1 MIIPIKYIFMLM
13 LALSVFT
20 SARYIVPLGEL
31 SNEAYA
37 IPFLVILAVTMF
49 KVPYRKC
56 TGSFLVLSLLLLFW
70 ILISGVSNYSAI
82 LESNFK
88 GKTGFS
94 KYIFQLVMISC
105 FFAFS
110 FCVATIYSNKKKSI
124 RLDYSAG
131 IRCAFLISSLYAFI
145 EIPRLFGVDI
155 FSGMRGYIDFILR
168 ADGFQSY
175 SALRLRS
182 LAYESPSYANFLLCV
197 CALCLSDLVG
207 SYSPKKIF
215 LFALASMLI
224 ILSGSRG
231 GAAGLILLMMLAVF
245 LNFSK
250 NHRSSESTLKLF
262 TFGYWAVFITVV
274 AFILFADLTLIADDF
289 FDDYRFVS
297 NIGRLGAQY
306 ASGQIFFENP
316 IFGIGLGQQGFYMA
330 EYYPN
335 WALVSWEVE
344 AWSNPYYGTW
354 PPGFSLYMRLLS
366 ETGIVGIFLFFYL
379 NYVVLRY
386 LLIEFLSDGEG
397 KATAILAF
405 MTICSSLIVFSFFDS
420 FRYIPY
426 WVGLSMYL
434 ILKNYEGEVLNES

>member
-1 MIIPIKYIFMLM
+1 IPIKYIFMLM

-37 IPFLVILAVTMF
+37 IPFLIILAATML
-49 KVPYRKC
+49 KVPYRKY

-70 ILISGVSNYSAI
+70 IILSGVSNYSAI
-82 LESNFK
+82 LGSNFK
-88 GKTGFS
+88 GKAGFS
-94 KYIFQLVMISC
+94 KYIFQLVMIAC
-105 FFAFS
+105 FFALS
-110 FCVATIYSNKKKSI
+110 FCVASIYSNRKKGI
-124 RLDYSAG
+124 RLDYSTG
-131 IRCAFLISSLYAFI
+131 IRCAFLISSLYALI
-145 EIPRLFGVDI
+145 EIPRLFGVDM
-155 FSGMRGYIDFILR
+155 FSGVRGGIDFILR

-175 SALRLRS
+175 STLRLRS

-197 CALCLSDLVG
+197 CALCLADLVG
-207 SYSPKKIF
+207 GYSPKKMF
-215 LFALASMLI
+215 LFALVFMLL

-231 GAAGLILLMMLAVF
+231 GAAGLILLMGMAVF
-245 LNFSK
+245 TNFSK
-250 NHRSSESTLKLF
+250 KHRNSKTTLKIF
-262 TFGYWAVFITVV
+262 SFGYWAAFTAVV
-274 AFILFADLTLIADDF
+274 AFILFADLTQIVDGL

-306 ASGQIFFENP
+306 ASGQIFFDNP
-316 IFGIGLGQQGFYMA
+316 IFGVGLGQQGFYMA
-330 EYYPN
+330 EYYPS

-366 ETGIVGIFLFFYL
+366 ETGIVGLFLFFYL
-379 NYVVLRY
+379 NYVVLKY
-386 LLIEFLSDGEG
+386 LLIMYLSDGEG
-397 KATAILAF
+397 KETAILAF
-405 MTICSSLIVFSFFDS
+405 MTIFSSLIVFSFFDS